1 MQGKLM
7 HLSPIAH
14 IRGKRP
20 DMTKPRCPWCG
31 TDPDYIA
38 YHDHEWGRPER
49 DPRKLWE
56 SLMLEGFQAG
66 LSWIT
71 ILRRRDAFRT
81 AFAGFDPEIIATW
94 GEADITRL
102 LANPAIIRH
111 RGKIAATITGAGAFL
126 KIEEMQGFTDFI
138 WSFANQTRQPAP
150 ASSQDLPART
160 EASTK
165 LSKALKSHGF
175 KFCGP
180 TITYAFMQA
189 NGLVN
194 DHVQGCYLSP

>member
-1 MQGKLM
+1 
-7 HLSPIAH
+7 
-14 IRGKRP
+14 
-20 DMTKPRCPWCG
+20 MTKPRCPWCG

-56 SLMLEGFQAG
+56 SLTLEGFQAG

-71 ILRRRDAFRT
+71 ILRRREAFRT

-94 GEADITRL
+94 GEDDINRL

-111 RGKIAATITGAGAFL
+111 RGKIAASISGAQSFL
-126 KIEEMQGFTDFI
+126 KIEQKQGFANFI
-138 WSFANQTRQPAP
+138 WSYAGPSGISGPAQIPDAP
-150 ASSQDLPART
+150 AQT
-160 EASTK
+160 EASTS

-194 DHVQGCYLSP
+194 DHVKGCYLSP